1 LQGSDGA
8 IDRVSGGATLPRMS
22 EVEPAAA
29 GSALSFEQAEFEN
42 PAPIALACGY
52 CGKALTGRYWE
63 ISKRPACE
71 SCRSVVQRELAAS
84 TSQSLFLRAMGYGL
98 GAAIAGSVVWELI
111 EKLFHAQVGIVAIGI
126 GYVVGRAVRKGAGGF
141 GGRRYQVLAVL
152 LTYSSIALAPLP
164 EVLSASP
171 PGASLPFIIGLSFIS
186 PFLGGTDNVIGWFI
200 IAIGLYQAWKLTRAL
215 PIQVLGPFSLSPAK
229 PVIDTHATD

>member
-1 LQGSDGA
+1 
-8 IDRVSGGATLPRMS
+8 MS
-22 EVEPAAA
+22 EAEPAAT

-52 CGKALTGRYWE
+52 CGDALSGQYWE
-63 ISKRPACE
+63 ISKRPACA
-71 SCRSVVQRELAAS
+71 SCRSVVLRELAAS
-84 TSQSLFLRAMGYGL
+84 NSQRNVLRALGYGL
-98 GAAIAGSVVWELI
+98 GAALAGSVVWELI

-152 LTYSSIALAPLP
+152 LTYSSIALAGLP
-164 EVLSASP
+164 ELLTMAA
-171 PGASLPFIIGLSFIS
+171 PGASLPFLIGLSLIS
-186 PFLGGTDNVIGWFI
+186 PFLGGTENVIGLFI

-215 PIQVLGPFSLSPAK
+215 PVQVLGPFSLAPPK
-229 PVIDTHATD
+229 PVIDAHAAD